1 MVHFFASGVV
11 VPKGNGIYASL
22 AVAPI
27 AIGEGKGPAYAK
39 ASAGERNAFMP

>member
-11 VPKGNGIYASL
+11 LPKGNGINASL
-22 AVAPI
+22 AVAPR
-27 AIGEGKGPAYAK
+27 EGKGPAYAK